1 MTWKTF
7 LALLSRD
14 AHVARRNF
22 VPLLLQTFL
31 QPMMFVFIFGRV
43 MVRSGYMP
51 ETYKSLLLPGIMAIS
66 MIFTGV
72 WAVAMPLIAEFQ
84 FTHEIEDRLLAPI
97 ENDWLAIEKVLFGA
111 AQAIV
116 AGLGVIPAGWLLLR
130 PVDLHLP
137 SLMTFVVVIVLVA
150 LLSACGGL
158 ALGCS
163 VGQSQIGLMFSMVLT
178 PMIFFG
184 CTYYPWSALATF
196 PILQKVVLVN
206 PLVYA
211 SEGLRGTLVPQFPH
225 LPVLAVLLALLIFDS
240 LLFTFGL
247 RQFRRKAVT

>member
-1 MTWKTF
+1 MNWKTF
-7 LALLSRD
+7 WALFARD

-51 ETYKSLLLPGIMAIS
+51 ASYKSLLLPGIMAIS

-72 WAVAMPLIAEFQ
+72 WAVAMPLIGEFQ

-97 ENDWLAIEKVLFGA
+97 ENSWLAIEKVLFGA
-111 AQAIV
+111 AQAVV
-116 AGLGVIPAGWLLLR
+116 AGLAVIPAAWLLLR
-130 PVDLHLP
+130 PVELNLVSP
-137 SLMTFVVVIVLVA
+137 LTFVGVTLLVA
-150 LLSACGGL
+150 LLSASGGL

-163 VGQSQIGLMFSMVLT
+163 VSQTQIGLMFSMVLT

-211 SEGLRGTLVPQFPH
+211 SEGLRGSLVPQFPH
-225 LPVLAVLLALLIFDS
+225 LPVLAVIVALLIFDTFF
-240 LLFTFGL
+240 LLFGL
-247 RQFRRKAVT
+247 RQFRKKAVT